1 MATTKPKIAKLKD
14 IEHLVERGSLIKFTY
29 DTEIYNLDK
38 TFPGI
43 YDFGALI
50 EDLAGNEIGAPVH
63 YLRQPKDTLHSVVS
77 NLITRSFP
85 EDHPEA
91 VDFKTFVGKT
101 AHTLDRFYEYT
112 WDRYRDE
119 ETIKYVNKGHQK
131 ENEETVRLFPLE
143 GDDGEI
149 THVRLHEGGR
159 RISYQVPD
167 HSENWNYIEIDSS
180 GNETKWR
187 KTYASAE
194 MRGYANTTADDP
206 WIWSTLYMAMFPEIY
221 KTHTKNEH
229 KFRQDLFPAM
239 VGHILWGDKGENGL
253 KPGTRYHPI
262 KEKDVVSL
270 KQSDFIPANARNEGA
285 FHERG
290 VHLRDGSD
298 YDPDLA
304 HGTIADVRG
313 TSASENRARD
323 VNPQIAKHFELMAE
337 PAYAREFI
345 MKGAASER
353 YGFRDRP
360 LLAFGR
366 YNLEDGP
373 TSHLGI
379 CIETDERYGNRS
391 NAIILKTDVDW
402 SGIKD
407 EKGRSILDIK
417 HKDTLK
423 KLIRSQIFNKFG
435 KQDSLLEIVHTKK
448 TPKVYDGQKALESG
462 AHTQEE
468 FNLALRNANKIR
480 KNTNFRNAIMEVY
493 QDGIPQMKALME
505 KPNPLDDELKD
516 NFTGKPYYFEVEDKN
531 GQVRVIDERNEIY
544 EHAFNEWNT
553 SLKNDHLLQD
563 LIRPHAIEWCSEDD
577 AEQELERFNKILAK
591 ARTEFDGAKGY
602 NNRENRGH
610 EERASIHIPL
620 VQVPETSHENEPD
633 AQSLRRIFS
642 ASATEG
648 EGLKKPLNQ
657 EQAKTFITQLR
668 FQALWADY
676 NDDPTFRF
684 NDNSWKVEITD
695 RDGHMVDWNAYHAM
709 TPKERSNKWK
719 DGDLDIKLQ
728 PLSGHSVR
736 RLGRMMCESGEMQ
749 DLIDNFADL
758 ARNCDASTAEG
769 SAQKDDYI
777 EKLRCLYQHQE
788 LYNARSAFMLHGY
801 PNIPAEKQPYLTIEK
816 ARNQAHEI
824 LQNLKVGKLHQCGID
839 DIGALEFMADN
850 KDEAEKVLTRYLA
863 YLDQKEKDVPP
874 PTPEQYRMLGI
885 DPVTGDPLP
894 YIKYNV
900 NPKKTV
906 EVTCPD
912 GLVQTPLSNDEV
924 GACFTIIELPAEMS
938 AKKLA
943 NKLKKND
950 LVLVGDKTGERRL
963 AARAKI
969 MPLWDEDQDHHFEKE
984 LDQFR
989 KSYNDIDGRL
999 PTKRERLA
1007 IVKMEDNPPVA
1018 GLRGDKKFVNTN
1030 LQALHAP
1037 DSSSRRLF
1045 LGMLS
1050 RKLGNVSERI
1060 TGAVVPTEELKQPI
1074 DKGAIRIREMKD
1086 DELTG
1091 REIEHEVTKA
1101 SQLNMKRVMAAFA
1114 LLEET
1119 PDIDTS
1125 TYDLENARDLGFNDP
1140 AELNQYVSALSNHS
1154 RYGYTSKLDM
1164 YDSLIGLFTKNR
1176 QDVTKNPEKYNVT
1189 LIDLKKDISASDL
1202 RGTMAY
1208 FDLYNRP
1215 KASISEHATSAKK
1228 LEKGKGAYLYA
1239 GAYPGQA
1246 PAHEG

>member
-1 MATTKPKIAKLKD
+1 MATTKQKIAKLKD

-85 EDHPEA
+85 EDHPDA

-101 AHTLDRFYEYT
+101 ADTLDRFYEYT

-119 ETIKYVNKGHQK
+119 QKIKYVNKGHQK

-143 GDDGEI
+143 DENGDI
-149 THVRLHEGGR
+149 KHVRLHEGGR
-159 RISYQVPD
+159 RVSFQVPD
-167 HSENWNYIEIDSS
+167 HSENWNYIEVDDD
-180 GNETKWR
+180 GNKTKWR

-206 WIWSTLYMAMFPEIY
+206 WIWSTLYMAMYPEIY

-253 KPGTRYHPI
+253 RPGSRYHPI
-262 KEKDVVSL
+262 KEKMVTSL
-270 KQSDFIPANARNEGA
+270 KQSDFIPANTRNEGA

-298 YDPDLA
+298 YDADQA

-323 VNPQIAKHFELMAE
+323 VNPEIAKHFELMAD
-337 PAYAREFI
+337 PSYAREFI

-353 YGFRDRP
+353 YGFRARP

-391 NAIILKTDVDW
+391 NAVILKTDVDW
-402 SGIKD
+402 SAIKD
-407 EKGRSILDIK
+407 DKGRSILDIK
-417 HKDTLK
+417 HKETLK

-435 KQDSLLEIVHTKK
+435 KQDSLLEITHTKK

-462 AHTQEE
+462 AHKQEQ

-480 KNTNFRNAIMEVY
+480 KNANFRDAIMEVY

-516 NFTGKPYYFEVEDKN
+516 NFTGKPYYFEIEDKN
-531 GQVRVIDERNEIY
+531 GKVRIVDERNELY
-544 EHAFNEWNT
+544 EHALNEWNT
-553 SLKNDHLLQD
+553 GIKNDHFLQD
-563 LIRPHAIEWCSEDD
+563 LIRPHSIEWCEEDD
-577 AEQELERFNKILAK
+577 AEQELERFNKVLAK
-591 ARTEFDGAKGY
+591 ARAEFDGAKGF
-602 NNRENRGH
+602 NNRDNRGH
-610 EERASIHIPL
+610 KDRPPVHIPL
-620 VQVPETSHENEPD
+620 VHVPKSKALKDESK
-633 AQSLRRIFS
+633 SLSQIFS
-642 ASATEG
+642 GSAGDEV
-648 EGLKKPLNQ
+648 KKPLNQ
-657 EQAKTFITQLR
+657 AQAKAYITRLR

-676 NDDPTFRF
+676 NDDPSFRF

-695 RDGHMVDWNAYHAM
+695 RDGHMVNWDAYHAL

-719 DGDLDIKLQ
+719 NGDLDVKLQ
-728 PLSGHSVR
+728 PIAGHSVR
-736 RLGRMMCESGEMQ
+736 RIARMMCESGEMQ
-749 DLIDNFADL
+749 HLMDNFADL
-758 ARNCDASTAEG
+758 ARDCDTDTPEGQAE
-769 SAQKDDYI
+769 KEELID
-777 EKLRCLYQHQE
+777 KLRCLYKHKE
-788 LYNARSAFMLHGY
+788 LYEARSAFLLHGY
-801 PNIPAEKQPYLTIEK
+801 PNIPVEKQPYLTIEK

-824 LQNLKVGKLHQCGID
+824 LQNLKVGKLHQCGVD
-839 DIGALEFMADN
+839 EIGALEFMADH
-850 KDEAEKVLTRYLA
+850 KDEAEKVLTRYLT
-863 YLDQKEKDVPP
+863 YLDKKEKDVPP
-874 PTPEQYRMLGI
+874 PTPAQYRMLGI
-885 DPVTGDPLP
+885 DPVSGDPLP
-894 YIKYNV
+894 FIKYAV
-900 NPKKTV
+900 NPKKTL
-906 EVTCPD
+906 EIACPD
-912 GLVQTPLSNDEV
+912 GLAEKPFSNDEI
-924 GACFTIIELPAEMS
+924 GACFTIIELPKGMS
-938 AKKLA
+938 AQKINKKLSGQD
-943 NKLKKND
+943 D
-950 LVLVGDKTGERRL
+950 LVLVSEKTGERRL
-963 AARAKI
+963 AAKAKI
-969 MPLWDEDQDHHFEKE
+969 LPLWDEGQDHHFEKE
-984 LDQFR
+984 LDKFR
-989 KSYNDIDGRL
+989 KSYNDIDARL
-999 PTKRERLA
+999 PINRERLA
-1007 IVKMEDNPPVA
+1007 IVKMEDNPQIA
-1018 GLRGDKKFVNTN
+1018 GLRGDGRYVNTN
-1030 LQALHAP
+1030 LQALHVP
-1037 DSSSRRLF
+1037 DSSSRRPF

-1050 RKLGNVSERI
+1050 RKLGNVSERV
-1060 TGAVVPTEELKQPI
+1060 TGMVVPTEDLKQPI
-1074 DKGAIRIREMKD
+1074 EKGAIRIREMKGE
-1086 DELTG
+1086 ELSG
-1091 REIEHEVTKA
+1091 REIEHEVTKV

-1119 PDIDTS
+1119 PNIDAAD
-1125 TYDLENARDLGFNDP
+1125 YDLEGARDLGFNDK
-1140 AELNQYVSALSNHS
+1140 AQLNQYISAVNNHS
-1154 RYGYTSKLDM
+1154 RYGFTSKLDM
-1164 YDSLIGLFTKNR
+1164 YDSLIGLFTQNR
-1176 QDVTKNPEKYNVT
+1176 QNVMKTPEKYNVSV
-1189 LIDLKKDISASDL
+1189 IDLRKDIKATAL
-1202 RGTMAY
+1202 RETMAY

-1228 LEKGKGAYLYA
+1228 QDKGKAAYLYA
-1239 GAYPGQA
+1239 GAYPAQ
-1246 PAHEG
+1246 PPSHES